1 MNSKTTSDLSKFSF
15 KKALSRLTNRLAI
28 KLLCLLMSFLLFLFV
43 RYQKEYTKD
52 YVTKINIK
60 NIPSRLLIA
69 NDVPENITI
78 TLKGFKDNIYELPT
92 EFSAYID
99 LTNAAIGSNMYSVNL
114 AGDIDYSKMNITVN
128 PSEIPII
135 LDELSYKTVPIKVPT
150 IGMAAYGL
158 TIDKITINPSNT
170 IISGPKTLISSI
182 NEIKTFNV
190 DITDKYMDYSS
201 ISRIHLPRNIKSD
214 VSRVNVN
221 IIFNK
226 NLDRAEFNDLA
237 INIDNLNGNFK
248 INDNNP
254 LVINKIVLEANK
266 IMLAN
271 LSADDIKLYID
282 LEEITNVGIYSNVS
296 VEAKIPAHTRLIQIE
311 PSFLDIEIIEKDITD
326 NSITNSNNNI
336 KNKENINNETITNE
350 NSLTNEN
357 TLTNE

>member
-1 MNSKTTSDLSKFSF
+1 MSSKTTSDLSKFSF

-226 NLDRAEFNDLA
+226 NL
-237 INIDNLNGNFK
+237 NGNFK

-336 KNKENINNETITNE
+336 KNK
-350 NSLTNEN
+350 
-357 TLTNE
+357 

>member
-1 MNSKTTSDLSKFSF
+1 MSNKKTADLSKFSF
-15 KKALSRLTNRLAI
+15 KKALAIITNRFGI

-52 YVTKINIK
+52 YVTKIEIK

-99 LTNAAIGSNMYSVNL
+99 LTNASIGSNMYEVNL

-150 IGMAAYGL
+150 VGTVAYGL
-158 TIDKITINPSNT
+158 TIDNIIINPSNT

-182 NEIKTFNV
+182 DEIRTYNV
-190 DITDKYMDYSS
+190 DITDKYLDYSS

-214 VSRVNVN
+214 VSRVNIN

-226 NLDRAEFNDLA
+226 NLRRAEFNNLA
-237 INIDNLNGNFK
+237 ISIDNLNGKFK
-248 INDNNP
+248 INDHDP
-254 LVINKIVLEANK
+254 LIIDKVILEANK
-266 IMLAN
+266 VMLDN
-271 LSADDIKLYID
+271 LSPNDIKLYID
-282 LEEITNVGIYSNVS
+282 LKEMTNIGMYSNVA
-296 VEAKIPAHTRLIQIE
+296 VEAKIPIYSKLIEIE
-311 PSFLDIEIIEKDITD
+311 PSFFDIEIIERDIND
-326 NSITNSNNNI
+326 NIEINTNTNNQ
-336 KNKENINNETITNE
+336 K
-350 NSLTNEN
+350 
-357 TLTNE
+357 

>member
-1 MNSKTTSDLSKFSF
+1 MSSKTTSDLSKFSF

-92 EFSAYID
+92 EFSAYMD
-99 LTNAAIGSNMYSVNL
+99 LTNAAIG
-114 AGDIDYSKMNITVN
+114 SKMNITVN

-182 NEIKTFNV
+182 NEIRTFNV